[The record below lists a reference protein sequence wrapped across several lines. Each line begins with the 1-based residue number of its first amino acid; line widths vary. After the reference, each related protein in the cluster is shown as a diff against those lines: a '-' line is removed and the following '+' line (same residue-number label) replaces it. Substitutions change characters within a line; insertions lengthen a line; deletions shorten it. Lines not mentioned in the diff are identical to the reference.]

1 MSCQFDLDCGVPQG
15 SCLGPLLFVI
25 YASNLFKIVEKH
37 LPTMH
42 CFADDTQLYLSF
54 KPDYNTSQIEAISA
68 MNRCIDDLR
77 NWMIKQR
84 LMINDDK
91 TEFLL
96 IGTRKQ
102 LAKINT
108 ACSITVGEY
117 DIDPS
122 LCARNLGVWFDSQ
135 LNMSM
140 HITKF
145 CNAAFKHLH
154 NIRCIKK
161 YLSRDSLLTL
171 IHAFITSRL
180 DYCNSL
186 LYGLPKSQIAK
197 LQRIQNAAARLAM
210 NIGKYSHVTPALY
223 DLHWLPVHARIHF
236 KILVLTFK
244 AIHRLAPP
252 YISDL
257 ISVGPKSSYNLR
269 SNSSLLLEPPKEK
282 MLATLGARSFYDA
295 APCLWNSLPP
305 ELRDVKSINIF
316 KRNLKTHLFG
326 QVF

>member
-1 MSCQFDLDCGVPQG
+1 
-15 SCLGPLLFVI
+15 
-25 YASNLFKIVEKH
+25 
-37 LPTMH
+37 
-42 CFADDTQLYLSF
+42 
-54 KPDYNTSQIEAISA
+54 
-68 MNRCIDDLR
+68 
-77 NWMIKQR
+77 
-84 LMINDDK
+84 MINDDK

-117 DIDPS
+117 DIDPG

-145 CNAAFKHLH
+145 CNAAFYHLH

-171 IHAFITSRL
+171 IRAFITIRL
-180 DYCNSL
+180 DYCNSF

-223 DLHWLPVHARIHF
+223 DLHWLPVRARIHF

-257 ISVGPKSSYNLR
+257 ISVRPKSSYNLR

-282 MLATLGARSFYDA
+282 MLATLGARSFYAA
-295 APCLWNSLPP
+295 APCLWNSLTP